1 MFLGALKN
9 PFNKFNKFYYTYFS
23 ARNMFCYCW
32 QENKTNTLNAS
43 FLVFF
48 STGAKYISLS
58 KSSSCTFNVVVEFRA
73 KSFKNMKHNSPK
85 FKQRVS
91 FGFTEFL
98 KLGQIYLLFWF
109 SLLQAI
115 ESEWKTNNGLTVTVN
130 ILVDFGKI
138 LIKYFPIRKIFDKL
152 CYLFKL
158 ILF

>member
-1 MFLGALKN
+1 M
-9 PFNKFNKFYYTYFS
+9 S
-23 ARNMFCYCW
+23 
-32 QENKTNTLNAS
+32 S
-43 FLVFF
+43 F
-48 STGAKYISLS
+48 
-58 KSSSCTFNVVVEFRA
+58 EFRA